1 MSNKSIYIGT
11 KIIEATSMTRLA
23 YNELRGWQLPA
34 NERGEDEGYLVVYI
48 GQESNVPG
56 YNGYVSWSAKDVFEQ
71 SYHRIDDAILQHIKP
86 A

>member
-1 MSNKSIYIGT
+1 MSNAAIYIGT
-11 KIIEATSMTRLA
+11 KIIEATPMTRLA

-34 NERGEDEGYLVVYI
+34 DERGEDEGYLVVYI

-56 YNGYVSWSAKDVFEQ
+56 YNGYVSWSPKDVFEQ

-86 A
+86 T